1 MTKTSYY
8 SRRLLLGVFM
18 SAFAFGCGSESPL
31 DDAATLFVEAQQA
44 VTDGDSEKA
53 MELLS
58 ASISERP
65 DPWAYFERAKLHAVG
80 GNDEAAN
87 ADIAAGLELV
97 PEHSELLWLQKEM
110 MKKPRSRFKGRS
122 SQPPSAS
129 K

>member
-1 MTKTSYY
+1 MTMKSYY
-8 SRRLLLGVFM
+8 SPRLFLGVFM
-18 SAFAFGCGSESPL
+18 SASAIGCGSESPL
-31 DDAATLFVEAQQA
+31 DAAATLFVEAKQA
-44 VTDGDSEKA
+44 VADGDNEKS

-58 ASISERP
+58 ASISARP
-65 DPWAYFERAKLHAVG
+65 DPWAYFERAKLHATG
-80 GNDEAAN
+80 GNDEAAH